1 MSESETQDKSQEEKS
16 PPAVQKN
23 WLEWTVFVCGLLLTL
38 ATVGYLA
45 YDALTLEEKPPS
57 IALKLGEPRILSTP
71 GGEKSFM
78 VPVEAFNRGQQTA
91 EGVHIE
97 VSAKFPGAPEQSA
110 DYDIAFLPRGS
121 SREGWVAFEGDPK
134 QAKLDARVL
143 GFEIP

>member
-1 MSESETQDKSQEEKS
+1 MSESNKDKA
-16 PPAVQKN
+16 PRGVQKN
-23 WLEWTVFVCGLLLTL
+23 WLEWTVFACGLLLTL
-38 ATVGYLA
+38 ATVAYLA
-45 YDALTLEEKPPS
+45 YDALTLEGTPPS
-57 IALKLGEPRILSTP
+57 IALKLGKPRILSTP

-97 VSAKFPGAPEQSA
+97 VSAKFSGAPEQSA

-134 QAKLDARVL
+134 QAKLNARVL
-143 GFEIP
+143 GYEIP